1 MVPEPSKSTGVTF
14 PYEKQAMNGD
24 DMPDGLPYYDQLMFQ
39 LLRLLYDNFK
49 KGIIDRETAQKKKK
63 QMLSEYECY
72 KIQWQMIDEVSC
84 IVRRTELARADFR
97 KNPTVEN
104 GWNLLNACE
113 GRKTA

>member
-1 MVPEPSKSTGVTF
+1 MVSEPPKPTGVTL

-24 DMPDGLPYYDQLMFQ
+24 DMPDGLPYYDQLLFQ
-39 LLRLLYDNFK
+39 QLRLLYDQFK
-49 KGIIDRETAQKKKK
+49 KGIIDRDTAQKEKR

-72 KIQWQMIDEVSC
+72 KIQWQMIDDVSD
-84 IVRRTELARADFR
+84 IIRRTELARADFR
-97 KNPTVEN
+97 KKPTVEN